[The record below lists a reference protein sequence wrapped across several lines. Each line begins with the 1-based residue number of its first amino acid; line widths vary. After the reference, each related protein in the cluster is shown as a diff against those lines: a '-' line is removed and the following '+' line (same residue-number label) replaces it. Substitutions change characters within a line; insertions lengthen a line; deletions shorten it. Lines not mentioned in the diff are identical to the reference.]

1 MSKKQDQEHYMNFLG
16 ESTIFEYLKTCI
28 IGIPLVLLLSCTESK
43 QDTQNTPDRNE
54 VNNTSVIKVLNR
66 VTCIDINGDCP
77 QKRINRIWQSCLNN
91 GYVTSLPTKQIASS
105 REIKELIRDSYS
117 VNINTPKQNT
127 DENGIVYG
135 SENEVV
141 TTQQEIIFT
150 GYCIGS
156 EYITK

>member
-1 MSKKQDQEHYMNFLG
+1 
-16 ESTIFEYLKTCI
+16 
-28 IGIPLVLLLSCTESK
+28 
-43 QDTQNTPDRNE
+43 
-54 VNNTSVIKVLNR
+54 
-66 VTCIDINGDCP
+66 
-77 QKRINRIWQSCLNN
+77 
-91 GYVTSLPTKQIASS
+91 VTSLPTKQIASS

-141 TTQQEIIFT
+141 TTQQEILFA

>member
-1 MSKKQDQEHYMNFLG
+1 MSGNQDQKVNKNSLRQN
-16 ESTIFEYLKTCI
+16 TIFNQLKICI
-28 IGIPLVLLLSCTESK
+28 WGIPIVLLVSCTNAK
-43 QDTQNTPDRNE
+43 QDTQSTQNPGEN
-54 VNNTSVIKVLNR
+54 NNTSVIKVLNR
-66 VTCIDINGDCP
+66 VTCKDVNGDCP
-77 QKRINRIWQSCLNN
+77 QKRINRIWQSCINA

-117 VNINTPKQNT
+117 VSINTPKQNT

-141 TTQQEIIFT
+141 ATQQEISFA